1 MGQSTPARRA
11 FALLAAPIGAA
22 LLLPGQAAAAPPP
35 LQVKYDKI
43 DCASGEVLVSI
54 TNPGPD
60 AHEFT
65 LYRDDDVIARGRSAA
80 NETVEESV
88 RITRSARLKVHG
100 DGEQVSER
108 WIDACLPATT
118 RTAGRQREDQ
128 QGSEE
133 VHHGLF
139 DFGKWGQDRED
150 RQSEGGDRQQGLFDS
165 GKWGQDREDRQS
177 DGGDR
182 QQGLFDF
189 SKWGQD
195 HHDHQGDRGHG
206 LFDFDKWGQGREDHQ
221 GDRHHGLFD
230 FGKWGQDHHDH
241 HDHGGWW
248 DHHGDRGHGGWWNRE
263 EHNWWNRDHHH
274 HHDNWWNRDDHHRHG
289 DHHGGWWD
297 REDDHG
303 PDHGGWGER
312 EAENIGW
319 WNRDR
324 VHDEDVLPYTGPPA
338 DLWGKVAT
346 AGGLVIM
353 GGVFWWLARIW
364 PRRTFPVTPR

>member
-1 MGQSTPARRA
+1 MGQTRPARRA
-11 FALLAAPIGAA
+11 FALLATPMAA
-22 LLLPGQAAAAPPP
+22 LLLPAQAAAAPPP
-35 LQVKYDKI
+35 LQVKYEKI
-43 DCASGEVLVSI
+43 DCASGDVLVSI

-65 LYRDDDVIARGRSAA
+65 LYRDNDVIARGRSAA

-108 WIDACLPATT
+108 WIDACRPVTTT
-118 RTAGRQREDQ
+118 RTAGLQNRNDQ
-128 QGSEE
+128 GADD

-139 DFGKWGQDRED
+139 DFGKWGQDREENQND
-150 RQSEGGDRQQGLFDS
+150 RSEGGGLFDPGKWGQNREENQNDRGEGGGLFDF
-165 GKWGQDREDRQS
+165 GKWGQDREEGGERQ
-177 DGGDR
+177 
-182 QQGLFDF
+182 
-189 SKWGQD
+189 
-195 HHDHQGDRGHG
+195 HG
-206 LFDFDKWGQGREDHQ
+206 LFDFGKWGQDRGE
-221 GDRHHGLFD
+221 GGERHHGLFD
-230 FGKWGQDHHDH
+230 FGKWGQGAHHG
-241 HDHGGWW
+241 GGWW
-248 DHHGDRGHGGWWNRE
+248 DRGDHHGDHHGGGWWNRE

-274 HHDNWWNRDDHHRHG
+274 HHDNDWWGRDDHHRHG

-297 REDDHG
+297 GGHDNWWDREDDHR
-303 PDHGGWGER
+303 PER
-312 EAENIGW
+312 EAESIGW

>member
-1 MGQSTPARRA
+1 MGQTTPARRA
-11 FALLAAPIGAA
+11 FALLAAPMAAA
-22 LLLPGQAAAAPPP
+22 LLLPGRADAAPPP
-35 LQVKYDKI
+35 LQVRYEKI
-43 DCASGEVLVSI
+43 DCETGEVLVSI

-108 WIDACLPATT
+108 WIDACRPPATT
-118 RTAGRQREDQ
+118 RTAGLQKQDDQGADDVHHGLFDFGNWGQDREQNQNDRSDGGERHHGLFGFGKWGQ
-128 QGSEE
+128 DRGEGGE
-133 VHHGLF
+133 RHHGLF
-139 DFGKWGQDRED
+139 DFGKWGQDRG
-150 RQSEGGDRQQGLFDS
+150 EGGER
-165 GKWGQDREDRQS
+165 
-177 DGGDR
+177 
-182 QQGLFDF
+182 
-189 SKWGQD
+189 
-195 HHDHQGDRGHG
+195 HHG
-206 LFDFDKWGQGREDHQ
+206 LFDFDKWGQGHHDH
-221 GDRHHGLFD
+221 GERHHGLFD

-241 HDHGGWW
+241 HGGWW
-248 DHHGDRGHGGWWNRE
+248 DRGDRPHGVWWNRG
-263 EHNWWNRDHHH
+263 EHNWWDRDHHH
-274 HHDNWWNRDDHHRHG
+274 PHDNWWDRD

-303 PDHGGWGER
+303 PDHGGWAER

-324 VHDEDVLPYTGPPA
+324 VHDADVLPYTGPPA